1 MAWAALGKVAL
12 GVVKGGAAKKAA
24 LSAAKGMAVEKTKKI
39 AKDKLLNRKKKTGKR
54 REAAQKMMGGE
65 EGGGG
70 EQKGGALAVI
80 PKTPLIKSPTS
91 SIEKYSGE
99 DEKKSGGSEGLEQAV
114 LQLKTS
120 VIQVEKLLGNSVALQ
135 KKQIDDK
142 RKAREAAE
150 TGKAEADLEK
160 KKPKGIKLKG
170 PKIKMPGKG
179 ILGSIMDFVS
189 NIIFGWVMVRMVDWM
204 PKLAKLLPILGAIFD
219 GYIAYAGFILKS
231 LGTLIDWGYKLVQLG
246 KGLVTSVFGEEGAKK
261 FDTFMTNIKDLISGF
276 LVWKL
281 IGEKIFKAIVQNIR
295 NTWKVIR
302 GVFAKA
308 GKFLNWMTGGR
319 AGNLAKNVL
328 SKGKGVITKVGGA
341 IGKRLGL
348 GGVKKLGGSLMKKG
362 AGGLL
367 KRGALKIFGKAFVK
381 VAGKIFGRVPIIG
394 PVIVGIVSLISGEPL
409 GQAVFKT
416 LGAAVGGL
424 LGTFIPIPVVGT
436 LLGEAVGVFVG
447 DLLYHLIVKRDPK
460 AAFQMLK
467 NTVMGIFKGGK
478 AIVDWLIGGGL
489 FELLKKGG
497 GMLLKFGKWLF
508 LDAIPW
514 AAKKIAGVGKIIGEW
529 IGSGVERWKSS
540 FPMFKIPNVGIQ
552 DLVYKIFDA
561 TWPKWVTDLGI
572 FGWKPF
578 GHLEG
583 KPILDWLAGER
594 PEWLEGLPRL
604 PRVLGWMWQHVPGLS
619 ALVDSD
625 GEVKGF
631 PKFWLLGNPLFMMSH
646 TKNAFFPS
654 QGSGKVSVPPDSG
667 GSSGSMRKPAAVEKQ
682 ERKEQEDPLKK
693 ERKKLKEK
701 SKKLDEKYK
710 KKLNNMQTAIGDF
723 VIGVGD
729 AMKID
734 VGGDVEGDK
743 APVINKTNDEM
754 NNKIDSVS
762 RETTY
767 EENAPEVVEV
777 PVVVNSGGGNSTQ
790 SSTVISGGS
799 EGSGNDPYEAL
810 DFQG

>member
-1 MAWAALGKVAL
+1 MAWAQLGQVAL

-381 VAGKIFGRVPIIG
+381 TASKIFGRVPIIG

-478 AIVDWLIGGGL
+478 AIVDWLFGGGL

-497 GMLLKFGKWLF
+497 GLLLKFGKWLF

-540 FPMFKIPNVGIQ
+540 FPMFDIPNVGIQ
-552 DLVYKIFDA
+552 DMIYKIFDIR
-561 TWPKWVTDLGI
+561 WPDFWPFSGRLSLGI
-572 FGWKPF
+572 GGEPVLPF
-578 GHLEG
+578 LEG
-583 KPILDWLAGER
+583 WR
-594 PEWLEGLPRL
+594 PDFLENLPRL
-604 PRVLGWMWQHVPGLS
+604 PRILGFLWQNVPGLS

-631 PKFWLLGNPLFMMSH
+631 PKFWLLGNPMFMMSH

-654 QGSGKVSVPPDSG
+654 QGSGKVSVPADSG
-667 GSSGSMRKPAAVEKQ
+667 GSSDSISRKPANMEK
-682 ERKEQEDPLKK
+682 KEQEDPVKK
-693 ERKKLKEK
+693 EREKLKEK

-734 VGGDVEGDK
+734 VGGDVEGESK

-767 EENAPEVVEV
+767 EENAPEIVEV